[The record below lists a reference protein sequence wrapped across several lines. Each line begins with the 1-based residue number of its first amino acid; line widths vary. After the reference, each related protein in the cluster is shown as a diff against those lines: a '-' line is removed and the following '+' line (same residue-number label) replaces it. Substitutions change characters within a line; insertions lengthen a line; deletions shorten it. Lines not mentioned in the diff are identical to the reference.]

1 MSEVQQNNNAY
12 TSNNSSYNQ
21 SSALMIRL
29 DTQPILDQIEIFLRG
44 GQIVPRETESGQIVA
59 QFVDMGAKKCNN
71 LGCQSLLSFLA
82 ATFNP
87 QVVQGNFDKDQYD
100 CYIFD
105 THVNLATNVVTNSET
120 WEIVDEDIDVILD
133 FIMNLIIPF
142 ISRLID
148 NEERKGYA
156 DTIKTLESN
165 TLQQKGRFSFGGN
178 NNN

>member
-1 MSEVQQNNNAY
+1 MSETQQNGNNFTA
-12 TSNNSSYNQ
+12 SNTGYNQ
-21 SSALMIRL
+21 ASALTIRL

-44 GQIVPRETESGQIVA
+44 GQIVPRETETGQIVA
-59 QFVDMGAKKCNN
+59 EFVDMGAKKCND
-71 LGCQSLLSFLA
+71 LGAQSLLSFLS

-100 CYIFD
+100 VYIFD
-105 THVNLATNVVTNSET
+105 THVNLITNIITNSES
-120 WEIVDEDIDVILD
+120 WGIVDEDIDVIMD
-133 FIMNLIIPF
+133 FLMNLIVPF

-156 DTIKTLESN
+156 DTIKTIESN

-178 NNN
+178 SNQ